1 MDNNKD
7 EYYEFLQSVKPAVEF
22 LKEHGNPDQS
32 DNRHSVRSARTA
44 DRYLCGANPPFTATL
59 VWPAQRE
66 TAGGYRYG
74 AVAVV

>member
-32 DNRHSVRSARTA
+32 IIITMDSVKIM
-44 DRYLCGANPPFTATL
+44 NIN
-59 VWPAQRE
+59 RE
-66 TAGGYRYG
+66 TPANYIIKT
-74 AVAVV
+74 VE

>member
-32 DNRHSVRSARTA
+32 IVITMDSVKVMNT
-44 DRYLCGANPPFTATL
+44 N
-59 VWPAQRE
+59 RE
-66 TAGGYRYG
+66 TPTAYIIKT
-74 AVAVV
+74 VKPQTLQISQVLQMSHK